1 MRRAA
6 WTGLAAAALLAGC
19 AQAPKPLYHWGGY
32 QDALYAHLK
41 GDGASPEQQ
50 LQQLGEAQQKAAAS
64 GAALPPGFRAH
75 VGLLQLRLGRDAE
88 ARQQFEA
95 EKAQFPESAPYIDSL
110 LKRMDARKS

>member
-1 MRRAA
+1 MKRAA
-6 WTGLAAAALLAGC
+6 WIGLAAAALLVGC

-32 QDALYAHLK
+32 QDTVYEHFK
-41 GDGASPEQQ
+41 GDGKSPEQQ
-50 LQQLGEAQQKAAAS
+50 LQVLAEAQQKAAAS
-64 GAALPPGFRAH
+64 GTALPPGFRAH